1 MVKCSVWISLTL
13 PPLLVTFCER
23 GDLQAKTNYQLH
35 SHKSLT
41 MQSHKIVTQFL
52 QAAAGSVLS
61 TIARDHLCPIQ
72 LAQRPSHSTNTT
84 VCSYKQQTVT
94 VKVLLLFNSLT
105 QQYGLPRVTN
115 EQSVCLHIKT
125 EIWQSKFYQ
134 QSCMIL
140 QVAHE
145 WGAPSFK
152 DVFSDR
158 VRSALIP

>member
-1 MVKCSVWISLTL
+1 MCNQQSSAASWVKRPESLSTAYTL

-105 QQYGLPRVTN
+105 QQYGLPRLTN
-115 EQSVCLHIKT
+115 EQQCLFT
-125 EIWQSKFYQ
+125 YQ
-134 QSCMIL
+134 N
-140 QVAHE
+140 
-145 WGAPSFK
+145 
-152 DVFSDR
+152 
-158 VRSALIP
+158 